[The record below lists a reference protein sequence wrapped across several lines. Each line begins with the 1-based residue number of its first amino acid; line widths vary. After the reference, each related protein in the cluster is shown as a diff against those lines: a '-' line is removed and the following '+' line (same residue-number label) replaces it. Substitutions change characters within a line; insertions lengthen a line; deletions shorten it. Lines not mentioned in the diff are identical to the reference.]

1 MIELSKIKN
10 LDKSK
15 KDQVK
20 AQENLLNAMKSEDEN
35 AIASAMEEFGNI
47 IQENIIEQA
56 TAAATSEFND
66 QRVLADRG
74 GYVLTSQETKFY
86 NEVIANK
93 GFAGVEELVPATVI
107 NRVFEELERDHE
119 LLKAIDFTNTTA
131 TTEWILKN
139 GDVNPAFWGK
149 LTDSIKEKIDDG
161 FKVIKTNLYKLSAF
175 IPVAKSMLDL
185 GPTWLDKYVRTVLA
199 EAMAIALE
207 EAVVNG
213 TGKDQPI
220 GMLKDLNGAVVDG
233 VYPDKAAKAITDFKP
248 ITLGKEVMYPLTHD
262 GKRKVTN
269 VLLVVNPADYWAKI
283 FPATTVL
290 TQNGTYVYGV
300 LPIPATIVQSV
311 SVPVGKMIAGVS
323 KDYFLGVGSTR
334 QIEVAKELR
343 ILEDEDV
350 YVTKQYA
357 NGQPKDNDAFLV
369 FDISGIGAEPEQVPT
384 P

>member
-1 MIELSKIKN
+1 MPKIKN
-10 LDKSK
+10 LDKDK
-15 KDQVK
+15 N
-20 AQENLLNAMKSEDEN
+20 AQLEAQQKLLDAMKSEDEQVLAQAMVDFAN
-35 AIASAMEEFGNI
+35 NIQDNILEEAKAVAS
-47 IQENIIEQA
+47 
-56 TAAATSEFND
+56 TEFND
-66 QRVLADRG
+66 QRVLAERG
-74 GYVLTSQETKFY
+74 GYVLTSQETAFY
-86 NEVIANK
+86 NEVISNK

-107 NRVFEELERDHE
+107 NRVFEELTREHA
-119 LLKAIDFTNTTA
+119 LLKAIDFVNTTA

-149 LTDSIKEKIDDG
+149 LTDPIKEKLDNG
-161 FKVIKTNLYKLSAF
+161 FKTVKTNLYKLSAF

-185 GPTWLDKYVRTVLA
+185 GPVWLDKYVRTVLA

-220 GMLKDLNGAVVDG
+220 GMLKNLDGAVTNG
-233 VYPDKAAKAITDFKP
+233 VYPDKKATAITDLKP

-262 GKRKVTN
+262 GKRAVAN

-283 FPATTVL
+283 FPATTFL

-311 SVPVGKMIAGVS
+311 SVPVGKMIAGVAR
-323 KDYFLGVGSTR
+323 DYFLGVGSTR

-369 FDISGIGAEPEQVPT
+369 FDISGIGKEPEQT
-384 P
+384 PEP

>member
-1 MIELSKIKN
+1 MKN